1 MHKMHMRHILTSYLH
16 SHSMKLVDEKRLRD
30 EQHGAQ
36 ETSSDFFRSLSI
48 KIDNDL
54 KKSDDDV

>member
-16 SHSMKLVDEKRLRD
+16 SRSMKLVDEKRLRD

-36 ETSSDFFRSLSI
+36 ETESI